1 MTFARPDGRDFET
14 LMQSPAYGMAFQLR
28 LGPGASTREFI
39 YVSPSCE
46 VLNGVSA
53 EAALAD
59 PMALYSLVDPAYMP
73 AILEAERR
81 SLETL
86 TPFDL
91 EAPFRRPDG
100 GVRWCRITSAP
111 RVQIEP
117 DGSTLWDGVQI
128 DVSEKRAAEA
138 EAAEARRKLEL
149 AVDATG
155 LGLWD
160 YDIRADR
167 LTWADRTK
175 ALYGLPLDQDVTFES
190 YRAAIHPDDQ
200 GRTQVAYETARDMP
214 GGGDFSFEHRT
225 VWQNGEV
232 HWVLAHGRVV
242 HDADGPALVIG
253 SSLDITGR
261 KRAEEQHALL
271 VREMAHRAQNG
282 LAIMSAMVS
291 QSARGAT
298 SVEEYEGKLSAR
310 LRAMAAS
317 QALITE
323 ADGRRLPLTALI
335 DQTLRPFGLDR
346 FDLTPGAGEIEL
358 SPDLAMALALLLHE
372 LATNAVKYG
381 ALFAADG
388 RVALSW
394 RVEAENGEVTWRETG
409 GPPAKTPTRKGFGS
423 RLLESALRPRGG
435 AVEMEYRPDGLRSR
449 LSFPLG

>member
-1 MTFARPDGRDFET
+1 MTFARPGRGDFET

-28 LGPGASTREFI
+28 LGPGASTRRFV

-46 VLNGVSA
+46 VLNGVTA

-73 AILEAERR
+73 AILEEEQRA
-81 SLETL
+81 LQTL

-100 GVRWCRITSAP
+100 GLRWFRITSAP
-111 RVQIEP
+111 RVEIEP

-128 DVSEKRAAEA
+128 DVTEKRAAEA
-138 EAAEARRKLEL
+138 AAAEARRKLEL

-155 LGLWD
+155 LGLWE

-167 LTWADRTK
+167 LTWSDRTK
-175 ALYGLPLDQDVTFES
+175 ALFGLPLDQDVTFEG
-190 YRAAIHPDDQ
+190 YRAAIHPDD
-200 GRTQVAYETARDMP
+200 RDHTLAAYEAARDAP

-225 VWQNGEV
+225 IWPDGEV

-242 HDADGPALVIG
+242 RDADGPALVIG
-253 SSLDITGR
+253 SSLDITDR

-298 SVEEYEGKLSAR
+298 SVEEYEVKLGSR
-310 LRAMAAS
+310 LRAMSAS

-323 ADGRRLPLTALI
+323 ANGRRLPIAALI

-346 FDLTPGAGEIEL
+346 FDMTPGNTQIEL

-381 ALFAADG
+381 ALSAPDG
-388 RVALSW
+388 RVALAW
-394 RVEAENGEVTWRETG
+394 RTETGNGEVTWREIG
-409 GPPAKTPTRKGFGS
+409 GPPAAAPARKGFGT
-423 RLLESALRPRGG
+423 RLLETALRPRGG
-435 AVEMEYRPDGLRSR
+435 AVEVDYHPDGLKSR
-449 LSFPLG
+449 MSFPLR